1 MPEWRQEIR
10 QRLAKLR
17 LEPAR
22 ELEIVEEVAAHCEDR
37 YAEHRARGASEEE
50 AAGAV
55 LAELRDG
62 GLLARELRRVERLV
76 RHEPVVWGV
85 RRGNMAADLWQDLR
99 YGLRVLRMS
108 PGFTL
113 VAVLSLA
120 LGAGANTAIFQL
132 LDAVRLRSLPVA
144 RPAEL
149 AEVRISDMTGARG
162 NFSGWH
168 PAVTNPVWE
177 QIRDRQQAFSGAFAW
192 GADTFNLAAGGEIRP
207 AQALWVSGDFF
218 DVLGVRPVLG
228 RVFTRDDD
236 RRGCGSPGVVISYPF
251 WQREFGGNPAV
262 VGQKLQLAD
271 SPFEIVGVTPASFF
285 GLEVGRSFDVAV
297 PICAAAIM
305 RGRGQMLDSGTSWWL
320 AVVGRLKPG
329 WSHERAAAHLGA
341 LSPGIFEST
350 LPANYPAVNVGHYLK
365 FRLQAEPAGSGF
377 SQLRE
382 NYERPLWLLLAIAG
396 LVLLVACA
404 NLANL
409 MLARASAREREVAV
423 RLALGASRG
432 RLVRQLLAE
441 SLLLAAA
448 GAALGALLALGL
460 SQFLVSLLS
469 SQGDS
474 AFLDLAPD
482 WRLLAFTAGLAVLT
496 CAVFGLTPAVRATRI
511 APGAAMKAGGRGLTA
526 GRERFG
532 LRRALVVSQ
541 VALSLVLVAGA
552 LLFSRSLGNLLT
564 LETGF
569 RQEGLLITA
578 AGFARLN
585 LSPERLLP
593 FRRELLERVRALPGV
608 ESAAETSL
616 VPLSGS
622 ASGNTVW
629 MEGAGARDGA
639 GSSFSGVGPD
649 YFKTMGTPLVAGRDF
664 DDRDTP
670 TSPKVAIVNEA
681 FARRIAGNANPVGR
695 RFWVEVTPTDPER
708 LYEIV
713 GLVRDTKYRDLRED
727 FGPIA
732 FFPASQDPHP
742 GPHGQFVIRASL
754 PPAAVFAAVKQV
766 FGEVSPE
773 INMSFRV
780 LRTMI
785 QGSLL
790 RERLMATLSGLFG
803 VLALALACIGLYGVM
818 SYSVAGRTHEI
829 GIRLALGAERRDVLW
844 LILREAL
851 LLVLIGVAVGVPAV
865 LAAARLAA
873 SLLYGL
879 TPSDPVSIGLA
890 ALLLLAVAA
899 AAGYLPARR
908 ATKVDPMVS
917 LRYE

>member
-1 MPEWRQEIR
+1 HAGATNGIFEEIR
-10 QRLAKLR
+10 
-17 LEPAR
+17 
-22 ELEIVEEVAAHCEDR
+22 
-37 YAEHRARGASEEE
+37 
-50 AAGAV
+50 
-55 LAELRDG
+55 
-62 GLLARELRRVERLV
+62 RRQQTFSSVFA
-76 RHEPVVWGV
+76 WSTG
-85 RRGNMAADLWQDLR
+85 
-99 YGLRVLRMS
+99 
-108 PGFTL
+108 
-113 VAVLSLA
+113 
-120 LGAGANTAIFQL
+120 
-132 LDAVRLRSLPVA
+132 
-144 RPAEL
+144 
-149 AEVRISDMTGARG
+149 GAR
-162 NFSGWH
+162 FSRD
-168 PAVTNPVWE
+168 TNAPRFVS
-177 QIRDRQQAFSGAFAW
+177 QILVSGAFFE
-192 GADTFNLAAGGEIRP
+192 T
-207 AQALWVSGDFF
+207 
-218 DVLGVRPVLG
+218 LGVQPALG
-228 RVFTRDDD
+228 RVLTDADDV
-236 RRGCGSPGVVISYPF
+236 RGCASPAVVLGHAF
-251 WQREFGGNPAV
+251 WQSEFGGDPRVLGKRIMLGRDAY
-262 VGQKLQLAD
+262 
-271 SPFEIVGVTPASFF
+271 EIVGVTPREFT
-285 GLEVGRSFDVAV
+285 GLEVGRRFDVAA
-297 PICAAAIM
+297 PLCSEWLPAGSSN
-305 RGRGQMLDSGTSWWL
+305 RLESGTEWFL
-320 AVVGRLKPG
+320 IVMGRLKPG
-329 WSHERAAAHLGA
+329 WTLDRASGHLASISPALFAAA
-341 LSPGIFEST
+341 
-350 LPANYPAVNVGHYLK
+350 LPANYPTESIAGYRA
-365 FRLQAEPAGSGF
+365 FRLEALGAAYGVS
-377 SQLRE
+377 STRE
-382 NYERPLWLLLAIAG
+382 QYAAPLWFLQATAL
-396 LVLLVACA
+396 LVLLVGCA

-569 RQEGLLITA
+569 RQEGLVITA

-732 FFPASQDPHP
+732 FFPASQDPRP